1 MNDFNEEI
9 ETMMSRKTMMRAAA
23 LGAAAMMTM
32 GLAACSSSGDEGSK
46 NLRLGHIFASTGT
59 QHEGALMF
67 AELVKEK
74 TDGELKITVYPDGQ
88 LGGDEALGEDLAR
101 GALDLAF
108 LNVGSM
114 AGTDPL
120 LDFHYLP
127 YIATNYDEVDQLIYA
142 EGGTLRTTLE
152 ETLEKH
158 DIVPLAMYELE
169 WRALTNNDREVL
181 SPKDLAGLKL
191 RVPGSEAIRG
201 FFDAAG
207 AQTVVMPFPEL
218 LAAIEQ
224 RTIDGQ
230 DNGLQLTMDS
240 GLDSAQEYITLTN
253 HVMAAGF
260 ISAGDKAWKGLTE
273 SQQKAVVEAA
283 VETQAF
289 QVQASRERTAEYVQ
303 KLRDEGK
310 KIVELSPEQ
319 TAVFQEFG
327 LSLWDNFTSI
337 YGADRIEKLRAEV
350 LQAKG

>member
-1 MNDFNEEI
+1 M
-9 ETMMSRKTMMRAAA
+9 TSKKLKRG
-23 LGAAAMMTM
+23 LSVAAM
-32 GLAACSSSGDEGSK
+32 LAAVALLAGCAGGGGGSDEGVTK
-46 NLRLGHIFASTGT
+46 LRLGHIFATTSS
-59 QHEGALMF
+59 QNEGAQLF
-67 AELVKEK
+67 ADLVSEK
-74 TDGELKITVYPDGQ
+74 TDGEVQITVYPDSQ

-127 YIATNYDEVDQLIYA
+127 YIATSYEQVDELMYSE
-142 EGGTLRTTLE
+142 EGVLRTTLE

-158 DIVPLAMYELE
+158 KIVPIGMFELE
-169 WRALTNNDREVL
+169 WRALTNNSHPVEK
-181 SPKDLAGLKL
+181 PADLAGLKL

-218 LAAIEQ
+218 LAGLEQ

-240 GLDSAQEYITLTN
+240 GLDSSQKYVTLTN

-260 ISAGDKAWKGLTE
+260 ISGSEKLWGSLTDE
-273 SQQKAVVEAA
+273 QKSAFEEAAAEAQASQVAASRATTADYLEKLRSEGKDVVELDA
-283 VETQAF
+283 Q
-289 QVQASRERTAEYVQ
+289 QTAE
-303 KLRDEGK
+303 
-310 KIVELSPEQ
+310 
-319 TAVFQEFG
+319 FQNFG
-327 LSLWDNFTSI
+327 LELWDKFASV
-337 YGADRIEKLRAEV
+337 YGADRIAALRAEV
-350 LQAKG
+350 DAINN